1 MNKRIRWII
10 ISVLTIIVLAIGIMA
25 IVNELNLHYKIEEIS
40 EYNYFILEQNGK
52 YGVIDKSGNIVIDAD
67 YEAVQIP
74 NPSKDIFICIK
85 EYNQDT
91 KEYATVVYNGKKEEI
106 LSNYNNVQAVA
117 IFTNINSTPYERSVL
132 TYKENG
138 KYGLIDLQGKEITKP
153 IYDEISSINYKEGTF
168 LVKQNEQEGIINMKG
183 KTIIKCEYESVTSDN
198 YYNEDQNNEKAGFI
212 VSKKTDDGY
221 RYGYINYRGSKIVK
235 PIFTQLERVTEIS
248 DDKNIY
254 FIAFKD
260 GQAGLLKNN
269 KEIVNYE
276 YEDIQYNVLSDVF
289 IIQRNGKYGANT
301 REGKTI
307 LYPEYSSVYTGGIY
321 INAVKDNVI
330 EVFDLQGNKIETD
343 INSKI
348 KTENSNY
355 YITIDKNNIYKVVDA
370 NENVIINNDYN
381 YIEYLP
387 GDYFIVARDSKNGVV
402 DINGKSVIELKY
414 DSISRINETNILQAE
429 TNKSIELYN
438 LNMKKITTMS
448 NATIKEVK
456 DDKEY
461 ILLFSEND
469 FKYLDKDGN
478 ILKAQELFKE
488 NNLFAKNVNGKWGFV
503 DKNGNLKVQNKY
515 EVVTDFNKYGFAG
528 IKKDGKWGVID
539 QEGHIVQEPIYELK
553 WNMPEFIGKYYR
565 VNAWYGDARFSDK
578 V

>member
-289 IIQRNGKYGANT
+289 IIQRNGKYGATT

-307 LYPEYSSVYTGGIY
+307 LYPEYSSVYTGGLY

-381 YIEYLP
+381 YMEYLP